1 MKKNERQN
9 NYKTKVCIVGLGSA
23 GIGAALKFLDS
34 DLANDVMCLDVGN
47 PLNDRSC
54 SIIQNNS
61 CKKEEPCQ
69 IISGFGGCSLFG
81 SKMSTFPAGGGLVKV
96 LNSKD
101 LAPRKLLEAFKL
113 LRNYIPLQKP
123 NITQSERKSAR
134 ELFGKMGFEYK
145 YYDAY
150 LYNQEDLQ
158 KAYQK
163 MVHLPYSRG
172 IYFIHF
178 C

>member
-1 MKKNERQN
+1 MKKNDIQN
-9 NYKTKVCIVGLGSA
+9 NYKTKVCIVGLGPA

-34 DLANDVMCLDVGN
+34 GLANYVISLDVGN
-47 PLNDRSC
+47 PPNDRSC

-81 SKMSTFPAGGGLVKV
+81 NKMSTFPAGAGLVKV

-101 LAPRKLLEAFKL
+101 LAQRKLLKVIKL
-113 LRNYIPLQKP
+113 LRNYIPLQRPK
-123 NITQSERKSAR
+123 ITQSERKNAR
-134 ELFGKMGFEYK
+134 ELFGKMGFKYK

-150 LYNQEDLQ
+150 LYN
-158 KAYQK
+158 
-163 MVHLPYSRG
+163 RR
-172 IYFIHF
+172 IYKKHIKKYFYN
-178 C
+178 